1 MIPHEGLKAAEIHA
15 LWERVGD
22 LEQQRASASNEAPD
36 PGEGTSDVDSSQ
48 VQGWLPP
55 ANNGNDE
62 LA

>member
-15 LWERVGD
+15 LRERVGD

-48 VQGWLPP
+48 VQG
-55 ANNGNDE
+55 
-62 LA
+62 